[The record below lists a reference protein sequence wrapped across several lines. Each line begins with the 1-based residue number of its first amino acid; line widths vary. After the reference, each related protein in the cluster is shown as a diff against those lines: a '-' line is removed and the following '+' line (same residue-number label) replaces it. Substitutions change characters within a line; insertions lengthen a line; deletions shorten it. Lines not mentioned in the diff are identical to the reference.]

1 MKRLKLDENQ
11 KKWGK
16 TIFLS
21 LGGVVILCFLLSES
35 AAIGSFLGKLSDI
48 LKPFV
53 YGMVFAYLL
62 CPMYNFLMRKFL
74 VGLEAREKPLK
85 NAIGVSKVLSS
96 TITMLA
102 FCAIIV
108 GVVWMIIPS
117 LISSLGTLGEN
128 ISETARKTSKWA
140 TENAEKIPAFQKA
153 LQSWVEN
160 LGTHITNL
168 VHDKLLPQYDS
179 IAATVSA
186 GLMGVLEFF
195 KNFFVGVIICVYF
208 LNSKEIFAAQCKKL
222 ALVIL
227 NEERAKG
234 LLNGA
239 RYTNLQFG
247 KFINGKLIDSLII
260 GIICFIFMTIF
271 RWDYALLISCII
283 GVTNI
288 IPFFGPFI
296 GAIPSILLLLIV
308 DPMQALYFTI
318 FILVLQQVD
327 GSIIGP
333 KILGET
339 TGLSSF
345 WVMFAIL
352 VGGGLFGFAG
362 MILGIPIFAVI
373 YAYATKGVNKQ
384 LANKGYSID
393 LNDYKVDQYRHPP
406 EKKKKNDIHI

>member
-1 MKRLKLDENQ
+1 M
-11 KKWGK
+11 
-16 TIFLS
+16 
-21 LGGVVILCFLLSES
+21 
-35 AAIGSFLGKLSDI
+35 
-48 LKPFV
+48 
-53 YGMVFAYLL
+53 
-62 CPMYNFLMRKFL
+62 
-74 VGLEAREKPLK
+74 
-85 NAIGVSKVLSS
+85 
-96 TITMLA
+96 
-102 FCAIIV
+102 
-108 GVVWMIIPS
+108 
-117 LISSLGTLGEN
+117 
-128 ISETARKTSKWA
+128 
-140 TENAEKIPAFQKA
+140 
-153 LQSWVEN
+153 
-160 LGTHITNL
+160 
-168 VHDKLLPQYDS
+168 
-179 IAATVSA
+179 
-186 GLMGVLEFF
+186 
-195 KNFFVGVIICVYF
+195 
-208 LNSKEIFAAQCKKL
+208 
-222 ALVIL
+222 

-373 YAYATKGVNKQ
+373 YEIGRAHV
-384 LANKGYSID
+384 
-393 LNDYKVDQYRHPP
+393 
-406 EKKKKNDIHI
+406 